1 MFQQD
6 NYVAIVEGR
15 CGDTNTPSPGTPP
28 RTQPPGA
35 HLQPP
40 ARSPTLCPPRGPWP
54 SALTPRAAH
63 GCPGTCPPLSAAP
76 ETGHKT
82 REPPALHEEG
92 DPDGR
97 KRPRLPPPPPGCL
110 TPLALTF
117 PSRSCYPST
126 GAKET
131 EVGLEDGGAAGAQV
145 WASFGGRGPWGH
157 PLRAR
162 RRPAPRCQ
170 RWELTSCPPPVRPIP
185 FRSHKFMLPHLVLEL
200 F

>member
-1 MFQQD
+1 MRWHKHPLPR
-6 NYVAIVEGR
+6 YTSKHATPRRTPPAPCAEPHSV
-15 CGDTNTPSPGTPP
+15 PSPRPV
-28 RTQPPGA
+28 
-35 HLQPP
+35 
-40 ARSPTLCPPRGPWP
+40 ARSPHASGCPRVSRHLSATLGGPGNRAQNTRTASTPRGGRSW
-54 SALTPRAAH
+54 R
-63 GCPGTCPPLSAAP
+63 
-76 ETGHKT
+76 
-82 REPPALHEEG
+82 
-92 DPDGR
+92 R
-97 KRPRLPPPPPGCL
+97 KRPRLPPPPGCL

-126 GAKET
+126 GVKET
-131 EVGLEDGGAAGAQV
+131 QVGLEDGGAAGAQV

>member
-1 MFQQD
+1 MTQ
-6 NYVAIVEGR
+6 
-15 CGDTNTPSPGTPP
+15 TPPPPVHLQARNPPAHTSSPLRGAPLCALPAARGPQPSRLGLPTGVPAPVRHSRRPRKPGTKHAN
-28 RTQPPGA
+28 RQHSTRREILTAGSD
-35 HLQPP
+35 P
-40 ARSPTLCPPRGPWP
+40 AC
-54 SALTPRAAH
+54 
-63 GCPGTCPPLSAAP
+63 
-76 ETGHKT
+76 
-82 REPPALHEEG
+82 
-92 DPDGR
+92 
-97 KRPRLPPPPPGCL
+97 PPPPPGCL

-162 RRPAPRCQ
+162 RRSAPRCQ
-170 RWELTSCPPPVRPIP
+170 RWELTSCPPSVRPIP